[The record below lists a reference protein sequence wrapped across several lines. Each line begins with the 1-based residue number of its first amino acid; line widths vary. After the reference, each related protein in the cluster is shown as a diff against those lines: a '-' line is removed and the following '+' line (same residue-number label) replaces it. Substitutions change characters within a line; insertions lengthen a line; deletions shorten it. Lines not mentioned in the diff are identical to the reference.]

1 MDMEMDMDMEM
12 EMDMEM
18 GFNNNLNKQNMST
31 KVKTTKVMKYKELIT
46 RTESEINKELL
57 DLEVEKA
64 ANVLQQGTLSVK
76 SKVLAAEGEVK
87 QAEIAV
93 SVMKQSLE
101 DSKALKP
108 FNVQNILNKRTALLQ
123 AEEDLK
129 TAQENAIQIKD
140 SHTFL
145 VKLAEEL
152 F

>member
-1 MDMEMDMDMEM
+1 
-12 EMDMEM
+12 
-18 GFNNNLNKQNMST
+18 MST
-31 KVKTTKVMKYKELIT
+31 TTKKSTAKTNTMKYVQLIT
-46 RTESEINKELL
+46 RTESDINKELL

-76 SKVLAAEGEVK
+76 SKVLAAEGDVK

-93 SVMKQSLE
+93 SVAKQELE

-123 AEEDLK
+123 AEENLK
-129 TAQENAIQIKD
+129 SAQESAIQIKD

-145 VKLAEEL
+145 VQLAEEL

>member
-1 MDMEMDMDMEM
+1 
-12 EMDMEM
+12 
-18 GFNNNLNKQNMST
+18 MST

-46 RTESEINKELL
+46 RTEFEINKELL

-76 SKVLAAEGEVK
+76 SKVLAAEGDVK

-93 SVMKQSLE
+93 SVAKQELE

-123 AEEDLK
+123 AEENLK
-129 TAQENAIQIKD
+129 SAQETATQIKD
-140 SHTFL
+140 SHVFL
-145 VKLAEEL
+145 VQLAEEL

>member
-1 MDMEMDMDMEM
+1 
-12 EMDMEM
+12 
-18 GFNNNLNKQNMST
+18 MST
-31 KVKTTKVMKYKELIT
+31 TNKKSTAKVMKYKELIT

-87 QAEIAV
+87 QSEIAV
-93 SVMKQSLE
+93 SVAKQALE
-101 DSKALKP
+101 DSKASKP

-129 TAQENAIQIKD
+129 AQQENTIQIKD
-140 SHTFL
+140 SYTFL

>member
-1 MDMEMDMDMEM
+1 
-12 EMDMEM
+12 
-18 GFNNNLNKQNMST
+18 MST

-93 SVMKQSLE
+93 SVAKQELE

-129 TAQENAIQIKD
+129 SAQ
-140 SHTFL
+140 
-145 VKLAEEL
+145 
-152 F
+152 

>member
-1 MDMEMDMDMEM
+1 
-12 EMDMEM
+12 
-18 GFNNNLNKQNMST
+18 MST
-31 KVKTTKVMKYKELIT
+31 KVKATSKTNTMKYIQLIT
-46 RTESEINKELL
+46 RTESDINKELL

-87 QAEIAV
+87 QSEIAV
-93 SVMKQSLE
+93 SVAKQALE
-101 DSKALKP
+101 DSKASKP
-108 FNVQNILNKRTALLQ
+108 FNVQNILNKRTAYLQ

-129 TAQENAIQIKD
+129 TQQETATQIKD

-145 VKLAEEL
+145 VQLAEEL

>member
-1 MDMEMDMDMEM
+1 
-12 EMDMEM
+12 
-18 GFNNNLNKQNMST
+18 MST

-93 SVMKQSLE
+93 SVAKQALE
-101 DSKALKP
+101 DSKASKP
-108 FNVQNILNKRTALLQ
+108 FNVQNILNKRTAYLQ

-129 TAQENAIQIKD
+129 TQQETATQIKD

-145 VKLAEEL
+145 VQLAEEL

>member
-1 MDMEMDMDMEM
+1 
-12 EMDMEM
+12 
-18 GFNNNLNKQNMST
+18 MST
-31 KVKTTKVMKYKELIT
+31 KATKSATVKSNTMKYKELIT
-46 RTESEINKELL
+46 RTESDINKELL

-64 ANVLQQGTLSVK
+64 ANVLQQGTLSIK
-76 SKVLAAEGEVK
+76 SKLLAAEGDVK

-93 SVMKQSLE
+93 SVAKQELE

-123 AEEDLK
+123 AEENLK
-129 TAQENAIQIKD
+129 SAQENAIQIKD

-145 VKLAEEL
+145 VNLAEEL

>member
-1 MDMEMDMDMEM
+1 
-12 EMDMEM
+12 
-18 GFNNNLNKQNMST
+18 MST

-46 RTESEINKELL
+46 RTEFEINKELL

-76 SKVLAAEGEVK
+76 SKVLAAEGDVK

-93 SVMKQSLE
+93 SVAKQELE

-123 AEEDLK
+123 TEENLK
-129 TAQENAIQIKD
+129 SAQESAIQIKD

-145 VKLAEEL
+145 VNLSEEL

>member
-1 MDMEMDMDMEM
+1 
-12 EMDMEM
+12 
-18 GFNNNLNKQNMST
+18 MST

-76 SKVLAAEGEVK
+76 SKVLAAEGDVK

-93 SVMKQSLE
+93 SVAKQELE

-123 AEEDLK
+123 TEENLK
-129 TAQENAIQIKD
+129 SAQENAIQIKD

-145 VKLAEEL
+145 VNLAEEL

>member
-1 MDMEMDMDMEM
+1 
-12 EMDMEM
+12 
-18 GFNNNLNKQNMST
+18 MST
-31 KVKTTKVMKYKELIT
+31 TTTKKSVTKVNTMKYKELIT

-64 ANVLQQGTLSVK
+64 ANVLQQGTLSIK
-76 SKVLAAEGEVK
+76 SKLLAAEGEVK

-93 SVMKQSLE
+93 SVAKQELE

-123 AEEDLK
+123 TEENLK
-129 TAQENAIQIKD
+129 SAQESAIQIKD

-145 VKLAEEL
+145 VNLAEEL

>member
-1 MDMEMDMDMEM
+1 
-12 EMDMEM
+12 
-18 GFNNNLNKQNMST
+18 MSKAKT
-31 KVKTTKVMKYKELIT
+31 TVPVKTTKVMKYKELIT

-93 SVMKQSLE
+93 SVAKQALE
-101 DSKALKP
+101 DSKASKP
-108 FNVQNILNKRTALLQ
+108 FNVQNILNQRTALLQ
-123 AEEDLK
+123 AEENLK
-129 TAQENAIQIKD
+129 SAQENAAQIKD

-145 VKLAEEL
+145 VQLAEEL

>member
-1 MDMEMDMDMEM
+1 
-12 EMDMEM
+12 
-18 GFNNNLNKQNMST
+18 MST
-31 KVKTTKVMKYKELIT
+31 KATTTTTKKVNVMKYKELIT

-76 SKVLAAEGEVK
+76 SKLLAAEGEVK
-87 QAEIAV
+87 QAEIAI
-93 SVMKQSLE
+93 SIAKQELE

-123 AEEDLK
+123 AEENLK
-129 TAQENAIQIKD
+129 SAQESAIQIKD

-145 VKLAEEL
+145 VNLAEEL

>member
-1 MDMEMDMDMEM
+1 
-12 EMDMEM
+12 
-18 GFNNNLNKQNMST
+18 MST
-31 KVKTTKVMKYKELIT
+31 KATTTTTKKVNVMKYKELIT

-76 SKVLAAEGEVK
+76 SKVLAAEGDVK

-93 SVMKQSLE
+93 SVAKQALE
-101 DSKALKP
+101 DSKASKP
-108 FNVQNILNKRTALLQ
+108 FNVQNILNKRTAYLQ

-129 TAQENAIQIKD
+129 TQQENAIQIKD

>member
-1 MDMEMDMDMEM
+1 
-12 EMDMEM
+12 
-18 GFNNNLNKQNMST
+18 MST
-31 KVKTTKVMKYKELIT
+31 TTKKSTAKTNTMKYVQLIT
-46 RTESEINKELL
+46 RTESDINKELL

-64 ANVLQQGTLSVK
+64 ANVLQQGTLSIK

-93 SVMKQSLE
+93 SVAKQELE

-123 AEEDLK
+123 AEENLK
-129 TAQENAIQIKD
+129 SAQESAIQIKD

-145 VKLAEEL
+145 VNLAEEL

>member
-1 MDMEMDMDMEM
+1 
-12 EMDMEM
+12 
-18 GFNNNLNKQNMST
+18 MST
-31 KVKTTKVMKYKELIT
+31 KVKTTAVTSKVMKYKELIT

-64 ANVLQQGTLSVK
+64 ANVLQQGILSVK

-93 SVMKQSLE
+93 SVAKQALE
-101 DSKALKP
+101 DSKASKP

-129 TAQENAIQIKD
+129 TQQENAAQIKD

-145 VKLAEEL
+145 VQLAEEL

>member
-1 MDMEMDMDMEM
+1 
-12 EMDMEM
+12 
-18 GFNNNLNKQNMST
+18 MSKAKT
-31 KVKTTKVMKYKELIT
+31 TVPVKTTKVMKYKELIT

-64 ANVLQQGTLSVK
+64 ANVLQQGTLSIK
-76 SKVLAAEGEVK
+76 SKLLAAEGDVK
-87 QAEIAV
+87 QAEIEVNVA
-93 SVMKQSLE
+93 KQELE

-123 AEEDLK
+123 AEENLK
-129 TAQENAIQIKD
+129 SAQENATQIKD

-145 VKLAEEL
+145 VNLAEEL

>member
-1 MDMEMDMDMEM
+1 
-12 EMDMEM
+12 
-18 GFNNNLNKQNMST
+18 MST
-31 KVKTTKVMKYKELIT
+31 KAKTTVVKTTNSKVMKYKELIT

-76 SKVLAAEGEVK
+76 SKVLAAEGDVK

-93 SVMKQSLE
+93 SVAKQALE
-101 DSKALKP
+101 DSKASKP
-108 FNVQNILNKRTALLQ
+108 FNVQNILNKRTAYLQ

-129 TAQENAIQIKD
+129 TTVATAAEIKE
-140 SHTFL
+140 SHNFL
-145 VKLAEEL
+145 VTLAEEL

>member
-1 MDMEMDMDMEM
+1 
-12 EMDMEM
+12 
-18 GFNNNLNKQNMST
+18 MST
-31 KVKTTKVMKYKELIT
+31 KAKTTNSKVMKYKELIT

-57 DLEVEKA
+57 DLEVAKA

-76 SKVLAAEGEVK
+76 SKVLIAEGDVK

-93 SVMKQSLE
+93 SVAKQALE
-101 DSKALKP
+101 DSKASKP

-129 TAQENAIQIKD
+129 ATVATATDVKESYN
-140 SHTFL
+140 FL
-145 VKLAEEL
+145 VGLAEEL

>member
-1 MDMEMDMDMEM
+1 MT
-12 EMDMEM
+12 
-18 GFNNNLNKQNMST
+18 T
-31 KVKTTKVMKYKELIT
+31 KAKTTAKVMKYKELIT

-57 DLEVEKA
+57 ELEVEKA

-93 SVMKQSLE
+93 SVAKQTLE
-101 DSKALKP
+101 DSKASKP
-108 FNVQNILNKRTALLQ
+108 FNVQNILNKRIALLQ

-129 TAQENAIQIKD
+129 TALISAAEIKD
-140 SHTFL
+140 AHNFL
-145 VKLAEEL
+145 VELAKEL

>member
-1 MDMEMDMDMEM
+1 
-12 EMDMEM
+12 
-18 GFNNNLNKQNMST
+18 MST

-76 SKVLAAEGEVK
+76 SKVLAVEGEVK

-93 SVMKQSLE
+93 SVAKQELE

>member
-1 MDMEMDMDMEM
+1 
-12 EMDMEM
+12 
-18 GFNNNLNKQNMST
+18 MST

-76 SKVLAAEGEVK
+76 SKVLAVEGEVK

-108 FNVQNILNKRTALLQ
+108 FSVQNILNKRTALLQ

>member
-1 MDMEMDMDMEM
+1 
-12 EMDMEM
+12 
-18 GFNNNLNKQNMST
+18 MST
-31 KVKTTKVMKYKELIT
+31 KAKTTAVNSKVMKYKELIT

-76 SKVLAAEGEVK
+76 SQVLSAEGDVK
-87 QAEIAV
+87 QAEIQV
-93 SVMKQSLE
+93 SVAKQALE
-101 DSKALKP
+101 DTKASKP

-129 TAQENAIQIKD
+129 TALISAAEIKD
-140 SHTFL
+140 SHNFL
-145 VKLAEEL
+145 VELAKEL

>member
-1 MDMEMDMDMEM
+1 
-12 EMDMEM
+12 
-18 GFNNNLNKQNMST
+18 MST
-31 KVKTTKVMKYKELIT
+31 KVKATATVKTTKIMKYKELIT

-76 SKVLAAEGEVK
+76 SKVLAAEGDVK

-93 SVMKQSLE
+93 SVAKQALE
-101 DSKALKP
+101 DSKASKP

-123 AEEDLK
+123 SEEDLQV
-129 TAQENAIQIKD
+129 AQLNASQIRD
-140 SHTFL
+140 SYNFL
-145 VKLAEEL
+145 VGLAEEL

>member
-1 MDMEMDMDMEM
+1 
-12 EMDMEM
+12 
-18 GFNNNLNKQNMST
+18 MST
-31 KVKTTKVMKYKELIT
+31 TTKKSTAKTNTMKYVQLIT
-46 RTESEINKELL
+46 RTESDINKELL

-93 SVMKQSLE
+93 SVAKQALE
-101 DSKALKP
+101 DSKASKP

-129 TAQENAIQIKD
+129 TQQETATQIKD

-145 VKLAEEL
+145 VQLAEEL

>member
-1 MDMEMDMDMEM
+1 
-12 EMDMEM
+12 
-18 GFNNNLNKQNMST
+18 MST
-31 KVKTTKVMKYKELIT
+31 KVKATAKTNTMKYIQLIT
-46 RTESEINKELL
+46 RTESDINKELL
-57 DLEVEKA
+57 DLEVAKA
-64 ANVLQQGTLSVK
+64 ANVLQQGTLSVQ

-93 SVMKQSLE
+93 SVAKQALE
-101 DSKALKP
+101 DSKASKP

-129 TAQENAIQIKD
+129 TAQENAAQIKD

-145 VKLAEEL
+145 VQLAEEL

>member
-1 MDMEMDMDMEM
+1 
-12 EMDMEM
+12 
-18 GFNNNLNKQNMST
+18 MSI

>member
-1 MDMEMDMDMEM
+1 
-12 EMDMEM
+12 
-18 GFNNNLNKQNMST
+18 MST
-31 KVKTTKVMKYKELIT
+31 TTKKSTVKIMKYKELIT

-87 QAEIAV
+87 QAEITVGMA
-93 SVMKQSLE
+93 KQALE
-101 DSKALKP
+101 DSKASKP

-123 AEEDLK
+123 AEENLK
-129 TAQENAIQIKD
+129 SAQENAAQIKD

-145 VKLAEEL
+145 VQLAEEL

>member
-1 MDMEMDMDMEM
+1 
-12 EMDMEM
+12 
-18 GFNNNLNKQNMST
+18 MST

-93 SVMKQSLE
+93 SVAKQELE